1 MSQPLPA
8 RLTPDELAA
17 RIAELESQLESGVAP
32 ADVTELTRLK
42 AELDA
47 LLNELKRPAS
57 PDAYEAESACSQV
70 TSRVKQIGRDTRPAT
85 SATSKTGREVRTSGG
100 KATAPASGANPSE
113 AKKKVCLGP
122 YELLS
127 KLGEGGMGTVY
138 KARHVKLDKLVAI
151 KVLPRDRLQDK
162 AAVARFEREM
172 RAVGRVDHENI
183 VRAMDAGEVGGRHY
197 LVMEYVSGID
207 LARLLRKL
215 GPLPIAD
222 ACELIRQAAFGL
234 DEAHAHGMVH
244 RDIKPSNLMLC
255 RSPGRRPP
263 NVKILDLGLA
273 LLSDAHA
280 PETGLT
286 STGQVMGTLDYMA
299 PEQGG
304 DSKSVDI
311 RADLYSLGATLY
323 RLLTGEVI
331 YHGAKYETPVQ
342 KMMALAIEPAPPI
355 QSRRADIPDGLAAI
369 IHRLLEKNPA
379 DRYATPDEVAEAL
392 APYCAGAN
400 LAGLLASAGLQPPA
414 GEEHKSDTRPHV
426 SAGSVNTADL
436 AAPAAALA
444 AQANGGQADMPG
456 VVAPAAVGLGTLP
469 TKSHRAGSV
478 TRKKA
483 FIALAAVGALAVL
496 AAVMVVFIQT
506 PTGTL
511 RLEINDPTI
520 AVRVQGTDVVL
531 TKANQESIRL
541 KPGEQTLMVQRG
553 NFTFEA
559 PKFLL
564 REGETATVKVELV
577 EGAIW
582 VCHNGQLIS
591 HTELKAPPTAATVP
605 AAWRDD
611 EPALEFNGYSALV
624 QPAGVD
630 VDLTRSITCEAWVY
644 PAAADKEGAVFGCD
658 AFPLRQTPQGWSL
671 AVMTSPRV
679 SEAKAQWETIS
690 DPPPVSVGQWQH
702 LAAVWDAEAKEM
714 MLFINGKLIRRRR
727 VSQPQSDGP
736 SPLVLGAYPL
746 FQGRISGARI
756 SSIARYKQDFTP
768 PRNFQ
773 TDADTMACYTFD
785 EGSGDVLRDSTGRS
799 HDGRIIGAN
808 WTTVNAP
815 LEEIKPPSEVDLL
828 ITVDVNSARK
838 ARLNWRR
845 EGTRVIC
852 ACTGSKTE
860 AVWWFLQFPVYVEGS
875 YDLEIDFVQEGF
887 SPLQFPLPLGDREV
901 TVGISPHDG
910 AGMFLVDGVNTD
922 RLLPPLT
929 NAANRLKNNVPYHF
943 EAKVRHRGD
952 YVTVHATLNG
962 EEMGYFAGLRSRL
975 SSNSWVKPTL
985 NHFKIGG
992 RMFPSDKALVIE
1004 RAVYRPVPPVPLPGT
1019 PGAPMPADVRPYTI
1033 TAGVPH
1039 YHELWQFDWPKRN
1052 PHALTVF
1059 PDGKRLL
1066 IGSHSHSQQHV
1077 CDIYTGKILTSIN
1090 NVNGSELG
1098 LISAD
1103 GTRIYQSER
1112 QPKSGGAY
1120 LAKEFD
1126 AATGA
1131 MLREVAPLGGAM
1143 ALSAD
1148 GRLLAGEGDNHTVV
1162 VADIATGTVRCTLTG
1177 HEQPIFQLAF
1187 SSDGRHLLSSSKENI
1202 VRLWDLDTA
1211 KELWHLD
1218 KAKIGQ
1224 GAGCDPLIAWLPGG
1238 KSFLTCGGD
1247 CIVRQWN
1254 VATGEREREF
1264 KPHDRFVRS
1273 LTVSK
1278 DGSRIIT
1285 SGQYDG
1291 LVKLWNLESE
1301 QEIARYI
1308 GHTKL
1313 VMYATFSPDE
1323 QYIFTCGFDD
1333 HTIRV
1338 WPVPQ

>member
-8 RLTPDELAA
+8 GLTPDELAA
-17 RIAELESQLESGVAP
+17 RIAELEARLESGVAP
-32 ADVTELTRLK
+32 ADATEFTRLK

-47 LLNELKRPAS
+47 LLSELKRPAS
-57 PDAYEAESACSQV
+57 PDTYEAESACSQV
-70 TSRVKQIGRDTRPAT
+70 TSKVKQIGRDTRPAT
-85 SATSKTGREVRTSGG
+85 SAGSKTGRELRTSGG
-100 KATAPASGANPSE
+100 KAAASEQASGADKPD
-113 AKKKVCLGP
+113 AKKQVCLGP

-138 KARHVKLDKLVAI
+138 KARHVKLDKFVAI

-183 VRAMDAGEVGGRHY
+183 VRAMDAGEVNGRHY

-207 LARLLRKL
+207 LARLLKKL
-215 GPLPIAD
+215 GPLPIAA
-222 ACELIRQAAFGL
+222 ACELIRQAAVGL
-234 DEAHAHGMVH
+234 DEAHAYGMVH

-263 NVKILDLGLA
+263 IVKILDLGLA

-331 YHGAKYETPVQ
+331 YHGQKYETPVQ
-342 KMMALAIEPAPPI
+342 KMMALALEPAPPI

-369 IHRLLEKNPA
+369 IHRLLAKNPA

-392 APYCAGAN
+392 APYCAGAD
-400 LAGLLASAGLQPPA
+400 LVGLLTGAGFQPPA
-414 GEEHKSDTRPHV
+414 GDEIKSDTRPHV
-426 SAGSVNTADL
+426 SAASVNTADL

-444 AQANGGQADMPG
+444 AQASGMPV
-456 VVAPAAVGLGTLP
+456 VVAPVSPGQALP
-469 TKSHRAGSV
+469 SKPGRLRSGA
-478 TRKKA
+478 RKKA
-483 FIALAAVGALAVL
+483 FTALAAVGALAVL
-496 AAVMVVFIQT
+496 AAVMVVFIKT
-506 PTGTL
+506 PTGML
-511 RLEINDPTI
+511 RVEIDDPTI

-531 TKANQESIRL
+531 TKANQKSIRL
-541 KPGEQTLMVQRG
+541 KPGEHTLVVQYA
-553 NFTFEA
+553 NFTFETR
-559 PKFLL
+559 KFLL
-564 REGETATVKVELV
+564 REGETSTVKVELFPN
-577 EGAIW
+577 EMW
-582 VCHNGQLIS
+582 VCHNGQIIGQ
-591 HTELKAPPTAATVP
+591 TELGRAPTVTTAPAT
-605 AAWRDD
+605 WRDD
-611 EPALEFNGYSALV
+611 EPALEFNGYSSLV
-624 QPAGVD
+624 QLAGMD

-644 PAAADKEGAVFGCD
+644 PAAADKEGAVFGGD
-658 AFPLRQTPQGWSL
+658 AFPLRQTPEGWSL
-671 AVMTSPRV
+671 GVMTSPRV
-679 SEAKAQWETIS
+679 SEAKALWETIS
-690 DPPPVSVGQWQH
+690 DPPPVNVGQWQH

-714 MLFINGKLIRRRR
+714 MLFIDGKLIRRRR
-727 VSQPQSDGP
+727 VPRPQSDGP
-736 SPLVLGAYPL
+736 SPLLLGAYPL

-756 SSIARYKQDFTP
+756 SSTARYKLDFTP
-768 PRNFQ
+768 PRHFQ
-773 TDADTMACYTFD
+773 ADADTMACYTFD
-785 EGSGDVLRDSTGRS
+785 EGSGDVLRDASGRS

-828 ITVDVNSARK
+828 ITVDVNSNRAPRMT
-838 ARLNWRR
+838 WRR
-845 EGTRVIC
+845 EGTSIIGDGEEPKSEV
-852 ACTGSKTE
+852 
-860 AVWWFLQFPVYVEGS
+860 VWRFLRFPVQIEGS
-875 YDLEIDFVQEGF
+875 YDLEIDFTQHDIF
-887 SPLQFPLPLGDREV
+887 PLQIILPLGDRDLTQNV
-901 TVGISPHDG
+901 SPNGCDMGLIDG
-910 AGMFLVDGVNTD
+910 ESAKLPFPMTHPEI
-922 RLLPPLT
+922 RL
-929 NAANRLKNNVPYHF
+929 NRDVLYRFV
-943 EAKVRHRGD
+943 AKVRHQGD
-952 YVTVHATLNG
+952 YVTVHNTLNG
-962 EEMGYFAGLRSRL
+962 EDAGYYAGLRGRITVPH
-975 SSNSWVKPTL
+975 WVKPELKYT
-985 NHFKIGG
+985 KIGG
-992 RMFPSDKALVIE
+992 RIHPCPGVLTVE

-1019 PGAPMPADVRPYTI
+1019 PGAPTPADVKPYAI
-1033 TAGVPH
+1033 TAGVPQ

-1112 QPKSGGAY
+1112 RPKSGGAY

-1131 MLREVAPLGGAM
+1131 LLRDVAPLGGAM
-1143 ALSAD
+1143 AISAD

-1162 VADIATGTVRCTLTG
+1162 VADVATGTVRCTLTG

-1187 SSDGRHLLSSSKENI
+1187 SPDGLLLLSSSKENV
-1202 VRLWDLDTA
+1202 VRLWDLGA
-1211 KELWHLD
+1211 SKELWHLD
-1218 KAKIGQ
+1218 KTKIGQ
-1224 GAGCDPLIAWLPGG
+1224 AAGCDPLVAWLPGG

-1264 KPHDRFVRS
+1264 KPHDRYVRS

-1308 GHTKL
+1308 GHSKL
-1313 VMYATFSPDE
+1313 AMCATFSPDE